1 MSVPAISVLTSVYN
15 AEAFVGEAI
24 ESVLA
29 QDFAGFEFLIVDD
42 RSTDATARIVADH
55 AAADPRIR
63 IVTASAKGRV
73 PALNALVA
81 AARAPWLAIVDGD
94 DVQHSGRLARQMDYL
109 ARNPGCGVLG
119 AEVRMVG
126 IDGAPIER
134 PPFTRPLDDA
144 GIRAN
149 LEIGAQLSHNACVI
163 SRDAMCAVGG
173 YRPAYRHAEDYDLWL
188 RLSEV
193 TTMANLPDRLVDY
206 RIYPD
211 QVSSRHVVE
220 QMRNT
225 AIGWLAHRERVA
237 GRADPTDG
245 FDAMPPLSELD
256 TLFGPGAA
264 AYVRRRVLDRVIY
277 SPEALGGDAWDILIG
292 HIHEDNSRD
301 ERLWRTA
308 ARLLR
313 AGRPIKAGRVAAGLL
328 GLNPGL
334 AA

>member
-1 MSVPAISVLTSVYN
+1 MNAPAISVLTSVFN
-15 AEAFVGEAI
+15 CEAFVEEAI
-24 ESVLA
+24 GSVLA
-29 QDFAGFEFLIVDD
+29 QDFGDFEFLVVDD
-42 RSTDATARIVADH
+42 RSTDATAQIVAAC
-55 AAADPRIR
+55 AARDSRIR
-63 IVTASAKGRV
+63 IVTANSKGRV

-94 DVQHSGRLARQMDYL
+94 DVQHANRLSRQLDYL
-109 ARNPGCGVLG
+109 AQHPGCGVLG

-134 PPFTRPLDDA
+134 PPFTRPQDDA

-149 LEIGAQLSHNACVI
+149 LEVGAQLSHNACMI
-163 SRDAMCAVGG
+163 SREAMCAVGG

-206 RIYPD
+206 RIYPG
-211 QVSSRHVVE
+211 QVSTRHVVE
-220 QMRNT
+220 QMCNT
-225 AIGWLAHRERVA
+225 AIGWLAHRERLA

-245 FDAMPPLSELD
+245 LDTMPQLDALD

-277 SPEALGGDAWDILIG
+277 SPEALGGEGWAILID
-292 HIHEDNSRD
+292 HIVADNSRD
-301 ERLWRTA
+301 ERLWRAA

-313 AGRPIKAGRVAAGLL
+313 AGRPLKAGRVAAGLL
-328 GLNPGL
+328 GL